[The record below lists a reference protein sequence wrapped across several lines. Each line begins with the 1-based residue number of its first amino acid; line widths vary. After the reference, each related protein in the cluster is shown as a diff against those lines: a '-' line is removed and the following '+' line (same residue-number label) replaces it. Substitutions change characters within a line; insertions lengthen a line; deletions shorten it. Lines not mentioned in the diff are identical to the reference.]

1 MSSQIYAKEYEDYLI
16 SGNEDSINTL
26 PNGSIEKDYFLII
39 KKHLNEDLTPELD
52 KKIFSFLERIP
63 KEKSYRLKALCIFKK
78 IKQNPEKKD
87 EIIQE
92 IKSLFN

>member
-39 KKHLNEDLTPELD
+39 KKLLKEDLTPELD

-63 KEKSYRLKALCIFKK
+63 KEKSYRLKALHIFKK
-78 IKQNPEKKD
+78 MKKNPEKKR
-87 EIIQE
+87 
-92 IKSLFN
+92 

>member
-39 KKHLNEDLTPELD
+39 KKLLKEDLTPELD

-63 KEKSYRLKALCIFKK
+63 KENLI
-78 IKQNPEKKD
+78 D
-87 EIIQE
+87 
-92 IKSLFN
+92 